1 VYTFVSKIKRE
12 VKDMIK
18 IVVKSI
24 LKPGSWEK
32 LAPLYRELLEK
43 THQEKGCVEYSLF
56 IDTKDENIC
65 YMIET
70 WEDADALAAH
80 SNSEHF
86 KRIVP
91 QFAEFSAAPGEMHR
105 LRAFE

>member
-1 VYTFVSKIKRE
+1 
-12 VKDMIK
+12 MIK
-18 IVVKSI
+18 IVVKSV

-32 LAPLYRELLEK
+32 LTPLYRELLEK
-43 THQEKGCVEYSLF
+43 THQEKGCIEYSLF

-70 WEDADALAAH
+70 WENEEALTAH
-80 SNSEHF
+80 GNSEHF

-91 QFAEFSAAPGEMHR
+91 QFAEFSAERSEMHS